1 MQNTKLALIIS
12 ICVLVVV
19 PLLFLCI
26 SLFTGQWKY
35 FLFSIPPS
43 LAAGLTGLVLTIQ
56 QIKIE
61 RKSV

>member
-1 MQNTKLALIIS
+1 MQNTKVALIASLCALIV
-12 ICVLVVV
+12 IPGAFLV
-19 PLLFLCI
+19 I

-35 FLFSIPPS
+35 FLFSIPPA
-43 LAAGLTGLVLTIQ
+43 LIAGLTGLILTLR

>member
-1 MQNTKLALIIS
+1 MQNTKLALIVS
-12 ICVLVVV
+12 ICVLIVV
-19 PLLFLCI
+19 PLVFLCI

-35 FLFSIPPS
+35 LLFSIPS